1 MLVNAI
7 RDVNGTMI
15 TIGTST
21 GEQHQYPS
29 VWLRDNCQCPK
40 CFNMVMQSR
49 TLDWKYFDINI
60 KPTHVMVGHC
70 LLTISFS
77 VMNSKSVNSGSKY

>member
-1 MLVNAI
+1 MNAI
-7 RDVNGTMI
+7 RDVDGSMI

-40 CFNMVMQSR
+40 CFNTTLQSR
-49 TLDWKYFDINI
+49 TVLWTRFDINI
-60 KPTHVMVGHC
+60 KPTHIVVSTYLFIYLFM
-70 LLTISFS
+70 FS
-77 VMNSKSVNSGSKY
+77 L